1 MIHRVDPYLLEES
14 VACNHLHEGPEHDN
28 RGVSHAQVASP
39 RLDVE
44 LLLEHQCRTDE
55 ADGCNGVGHGVMVAE
70 EYGVVAE
77 HEQHVE
83 SPHHDVPLHEHH
95 YTRMIRHRSQL
106 HLFVYSAMPLYPA
119 DEQTAGAGAEGVH
132 HYEHH
137 PHAERGGHDEILR
150 SRAAYRLKFG
160 TREIFE
166 RRSVYSERMVYA
178 DTVDIFGHGLHNAV
192 AYKIAMYT
200 EALRKVSEKKL
211 HPTCP
216 KEQGSGESEAGLA
229 CVALHEHTGYG
240 DYESYK
246 AHQERRI
253 VKRCRLKEVL
263 HQNHK
268 CVP

>member
-1 MIHRVDPYLLEES
+1 MMQRIDPYLLEES
-14 VACNHLHEGPEHDN
+14 VACNHLHESPEHDD
-28 RGVSHAQVASP
+28 RSVSHTQIASP

-55 ADGCNGVGHGVMVAE
+55 ADGCNGVGYGVMIAE

-83 SPHHDVPLHEHH
+83 SPHHDVPLHEHNDA
-95 YTRMIRHRSQL
+95 RMISHRAQL
-106 HLFVYSAMPLYPA
+106 YLLVYAAMSLYPA

-137 PHAERGGHDEILR
+137 PHAERGGHDEIFWT
-150 SRAAYRLKFG
+150 RAAQLLKFG

-166 RRSVYSERMVYA
+166 RCAVDCERMV
-178 DTVDIFGHGLHNAV
+178 DTNTVNVFRDGLHNAV

-200 EALRKVSEKKL
+200 EALSEVSEQKL
-211 HPTCP
+211 HPTGP
-216 KEQGSGESEAGLA
+216 EEQGSGESEAGLA

-240 DYESYK
+240 DHKSYET
-246 AHQERRI
+246 HQKRRI
-253 VKRCRLKEVL
+253 VKRCRLEEVL
-263 HQNHK
+263 HQNHQ
-268 CVP
+268 CMS

>member
-39 RLDVE
+39 LLYVE
-44 LLLEHQCRTDE
+44 LLLEHQHRTEE

-77 HEQHVE
+77 HKQHIE

-95 YTRMIRHRSQL
+95 YARMIRHRSQL
-106 HLFVYSAMPLYPA
+106 HLFVYSTMPLYPA

-150 SRAAYRLKFG
+150 SGAAYRLKFG
-160 TREIFE
+160 TRELFE
-166 RRSVYSERMVYA
+166 RCAVDRERMVYA
-178 DTVDIFGHGLHNAV
+178 NTIDVFRNSLHNAV

-200 EALRKVSEKKL
+200 EALSEVSEQKL

-263 HQNHK
+263 HQNHQ
-268 CVP
+268 CMS